1 MRGGPR
7 GSGSG
12 ATFRG
17 GEQARRSF
25 SRLVLWPKRVAKRQ
39 GWRTNRGCRTLR
51 TGLRDPQ
58 TSLIPRVTSYEISR
72 RPSPFCSAT
81 YKMLFAQLLCFEN
94 DPFSWGVYT
103 TPLEFVEINC
113 MCFGGNTS

>member
-17 GEQARRSF
+17 GEQARRSV

-39 GWRTNRGCRTLR
+39 GWGTNRGCRTLR

-58 TSLIPRVTSYEISR
+58 TSLIPRVTSYEIFR

-81 YKMLFAQLLCFEN
+81 YKMLFAHLLCFQT
-94 DPFSWGVYT
+94 DPFSCALYT
-103 TPLEFVEINC
+103 THLQFVDI
-113 MCFGGNTS
+113 